1 MLSLDVFDTLLVRT
15 VARPVDAFFL
25 VAQQLERDG
34 LIDDPHEFQR
44 QRIAAERKARTT
56 AQGAEVSLHAIYQ
69 HLVATDRYRSLDPE
83 ELATVER
90 QVEHDLVQPVWD
102 VINQFVVAVEP
113 RVLVSDMY
121 LEAKTIRQLVDR
133 VLALAGK
140 TAEYRLYVSSE
151 YGVTKNSGTL
161 YQRVAQD
168 IPNYLASAC
177 HVGDRRY
184 ADCTV
189 PRKLGLKAEHYAA
202 SALNREEALIADG
215 AGATLFRSALAGCM
229 RAARLA
235 NPFEGTHER
244 RVWDYGCSVIAP
256 TVILFT
262 QWVLQSARDDG
273 VAHLAFL
280 ARDGQIMHKVAALL
294 GAVSARPTDC
304 RYVYASRQAW
314 NLPSVITVPDDFA
327 LWAFDDT
334 DFLSV
339 GAFAGRVGL
348 TAAHFAEWMGD
359 AGLGPD
365 DNLSATDRVHLQ
377 QYVRQSERIHLAIC
391 SQARHQRELV
401 LRYFRSVGL
410 FDRRSW
416 GLVDIGWRGR
426 LQDALGRILSE
437 GGDEFSMPRG
447 YYFGLRN
454 PVPSETLRKEF
465 YGDGRRVHRSWIEH
479 FFAADHGSVIGFNYK
494 EDGMVA
500 PVFNPP
506 GAHGAAAWGVD
517 VQHQAILK
525 VTALLADMIKRFD
538 IALPD
543 NDVALM
549 MSESLLV
556 TAFERP
562 SRQDAELFRSLFVY
576 EDQLE
581 SRGYPM
587 VVADVGWSE
596 ILTGGLLARP
606 FEHSNEWQ
614 EASVALGTSLKQT
627 AYQALRRVRRH
638 AVRVLRGNPS

>member
-15 VARPVDAFFL
+15 VARPVDAFAVVGLQL
-25 VAQQLERDG
+25 VRECLV
-34 LIDDPHEFQR
+34 DDALEFQQ
-44 QRIAAERKARTT
+44 QRIAAERRARSSS
-56 AQGAEVSLHAIYQ
+56 QRAEVTLDEIYR
-69 HLVATDRYRSLDPE
+69 HLVVIDSYRHLDPCR
-83 ELATVER
+83 LAAVER
-90 QVEHDLVQPVWD
+90 EVEQYLVQPVRE
-102 VINQFVVAVEP
+102 VVEQFSAAMEP

-121 LEAKTIRQLVDR
+121 LDAASIRRLVDH
-133 VLALAGK
+133 VLALADTSGD
-140 TAEYRLYVSSE
+140 YRLYVSSE
-151 YGVTKNSGTL
+151 YGETKNSGAL
-161 YQRVAQD
+161 YQRVALD
-168 IPNYLASAC
+168 IPDYLKSAR
-177 HVGDRRY
+177 HLGDRRY

-189 PRKLGLKAEHYAA
+189 PRTLGLKANHYTG

-215 AGATLFRSALAGCM
+215 TGATLFRSALAGCM

-235 NPFEGTHER
+235 NPYQGTHER
-244 RVWDYGCSVIAP
+244 RVWDYACSVIAP

-280 ARDGQIMHKVAALL
+280 ARDGQIMHKVASLL
-294 GAVSARPTDC
+294 GADAVHPTDC
-304 RYVYASRQAW
+304 KYVHASRQAW
-314 NLPSVITVPDDFA
+314 NLPSVIAVPDDLA

-339 GAFAGRVGL
+339 QAFAGRIGL
-348 TAAHFAEWMGD
+348 TAADFAEWMGD
-359 AGLGPD
+359 AGRGPD
-365 DNLSATDRVHLQ
+365 DNLSATDRAHLQ
-377 QYVRQSERIHLAIC
+377 QYVEQSERIHQAIC

-401 LRYFRSVGL
+401 LRYFRSAGL
-410 FDRRSW
+410 FDSRSW

-426 LQDALGRILSE
+426 LQDALGRILTE

-454 PVPSETLRKEF
+454 PVPSKTLRKEF
-465 YGDGRRVHRSWIEH
+465 YGDGRRVHRSWFEH
-479 FFAADHGSVIGFNYK
+479 FFAADHGSVVGFDYN

-500 PVFNPP
+500 PVFSPP
-506 GAHGAAAWGVD
+506 GAQGAVAWGVD

-525 VTALLADMIKRFD
+525 VTALLADMLKRFD

-543 NDVALM
+543 NDVALV

-581 SRGYPM
+581 SCGYPM

-614 EASVALGTSLKQT
+614 EASVALGTPLKQT
-627 AYQALRRVRRH
+627 VYQALRHVRRH
-638 AVRVLRGNPS
+638 AGRLLKGNPS